1 MDKDIQSRFKLL
13 LRKARKRRFVLYNEL
28 STLFPKVY
36 KGGPELDEVLSTL
49 EKGAIEIR
57 PKATPILDQQPND
70 DSDYTDNPLKVYVR
84 EVDRVPRLTPERV
97 IQLAGEIEN
106 KSKDAERARKELAEA
121 HLGLVVSI
129 AEQYE
134 APGFHVLDLIQ
145 QGNLGLFH
153 AVSTFGPSRNY
164 TFTTYATFWVNH
176 SLDEMVS
183 KGPPEPVTP
192 IHKIVVRHWI
202 H

>member
-1 MDKDIQSRFKLL
+1 LEMGGIEIQP
-13 LRKARKRRFVLYNEL
+13 KAALTLDRGPVDL
-28 STLFPKVY
+28 SDYSDDPVKVY
-36 KGGPELDEVLSTL
+36 L
-49 EKGAIEIR
+49 
-57 PKATPILDQQPND
+57 
-70 DSDYTDNPLKVYVR
+70 R
-84 EVDRVPRLTPERV
+84 EVDRVPRLAPER
-97 IQLAGEIEN
+97 EIELATEIE
-106 KSKDAERARKELAEA
+106 SKGKNAERAKKEVLEA
-121 HLGLVVSI
+121 YLWLVVSI
-129 AEQYE
+129 AQQYE

-164 TFTTYATFWVNH
+164 RFATYATFWVNH

-192 IHKIVVRHWI
+192 IHKVVVRHWI